1 MNIGSATEYRNTS
14 QLYSYVN
21 LLTIAGA
28 VEYSNG
34 GASGGWRGGIPSSV
48 EVGSGAPE
56 KIFDFIIRNV

>member
-1 MNIGSATEYRNTS
+1 MNIGRDTENRNTS

-34 GASGGWRGGIPSSV
+34 GAEGADGSGGL
-48 EVGSGAPE
+48 
-56 KIFDFIIRNV
+56 